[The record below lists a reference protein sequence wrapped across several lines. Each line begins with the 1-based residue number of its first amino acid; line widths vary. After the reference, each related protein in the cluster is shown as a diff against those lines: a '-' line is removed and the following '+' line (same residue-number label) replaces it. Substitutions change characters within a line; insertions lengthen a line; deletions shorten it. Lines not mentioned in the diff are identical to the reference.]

1 LRDPHALDNA
11 FYALTPG
18 WALGPMI
25 VLATV
30 ATVIASQA
38 LISGAFTL
46 IEQAIALNLAPRMHV
61 VHTSNRFP
69 GQVYV
74 PAINVLLGIGCI
86 ALVISFKTSD
96 ALAAAYGLAVAL
108 TMAATT
114 VLYFAVVRRILHWP
128 GPAAYA
134 LSGLFLLIDASF
146 VLAGLAK
153 VPAGGWLPLAIGAL
167 LTLLATTWYE
177 GKRRVLRSIAA
188 YAMPLEEFTAQIGQ
202 VKAQPINGTAVFLTS
217 EPTDIPYIL
226 QHQWLR
232 LQALHDRVVLLTLT
246 PSSEPYVDQTDR
258 VMVERVNDV
267 IYRVT
272 ASFGFMEQPTLAAIV
287 AACRTYGLGIEED
300 DASFVIAAP
309 QIVPDPRGGLGPPRR
324 WLFDVMWRLGGSLTR
339 DLGIPAAKLV
349 ALGVE
354 VKI

>member
-1 LRDPHALDNA
+1 
-11 FYALTPG
+11 
-18 WALGPMI
+18 MI

-74 PAINVLLGIGCI
+74 PAINVLLGIGCS

-128 GPAAYA
+128 RPAAYA
-134 LSGLFLLIDASF
+134 LSALFLLIDASF

-258 VMVERVNDV
+258 VTVERVNDV

-309 QIVPDPRGGLGPPRR
+309 QIVPDPGGGLGPPRR